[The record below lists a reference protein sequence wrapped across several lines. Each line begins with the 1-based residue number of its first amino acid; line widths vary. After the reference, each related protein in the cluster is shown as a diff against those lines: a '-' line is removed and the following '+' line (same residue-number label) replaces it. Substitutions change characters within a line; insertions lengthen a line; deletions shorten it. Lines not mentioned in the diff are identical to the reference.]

1 MAAGGEMRIGGH
13 VSAAGGVQNAPERAA
28 AIGANCAQ
36 IFVSAPQGWRK
47 FDITDD
53 QVVAYRAACEKLG
66 IDDVYIHA
74 LYLLN
79 LATDDAGILEKSLD
93 ALTYAL
99 TMSAKLGV
107 AGVVYHT
114 GSYKQQDRATAF
126 ANVVDRVKTILSQ
139 TPEESILLMENS
151 AGEADGHKIGGTF
164 EEAAEILNAVH
175 SPRFHYC
182 FDTQHA
188 FGAGYDLRTAA
199 NVDDVVSQL
208 DRTIGIDRIDVIHMN
223 DSKVELA
230 SHRDRHEDIGDGF
243 IGNDGIR
250 ALLHHPKL
258 RDKPWILEV
267 PGMHA
272 EEPAA
277 KNVRRLKA
285 LAA

>member
-1 MAAGGEMRIGGH
+1 MSEHLLIGGH

-36 IFVSAPQGWRK
+36 IFVSAPQGWRT
-47 FDITDD
+47 FDIADE
-53 QVVAYRAACEKLG
+53 QINEFRSKCQEHG
-66 IDDVYIHA
+66 IGSVYIHA

-79 LATDDAGILEKSLD
+79 LATDDHELLTKSIN

-114 GSYKQQDRATAF
+114 GSYKQQDRATAL
-126 ANVVDRVKTILSQ
+126 ANVIDRVKQILKA
-139 TPEESILLMENS
+139 TPEDSILLMENS
-151 AGEADGHKIGGTF
+151 AGEAEGHKIGGTF
-164 EEAAEILNAVH
+164 EEAAEILNAVN
-175 SPRFHYC
+175 SPRFQYC

-188 FGAGYDLRTAA
+188 FGAGYDLRTAVA
-199 NVDDVVSQL
+199 VDTAIADL
-208 DRTIGIDRIDVIHMN
+208 DRTIGIDRVAVIHMN

-230 SHRDRHEDIGDGF
+230 SHRDRHENIGEGF
-243 IGNDGIR
+243 IGNDGLR

-258 RDKPWILEV
+258 RSKPWILEV
-267 PGMHA
+267 PGMHDEIDGA
-272 EEPAA
+272 V
-277 KNVRRLKA
+277 NVTRLKK